1 MSPVIG
7 RWTRVRVILCGGVMA
22 VGFIGMARR
31 AVSLQVGPEAER
43 MRALAEEQY
52 LRDIELPPRRGRILD
67 RNGAELASTAEVDS
81 IYCNPRRLVDARA
94 AAQALATALRMAPAE
109 RKELFRR
116 LSQRRYFAWIKR
128 KVAPEEVQAVQAL
141 GIPGVAFTR
150 EPRRFYPNRTLA
162 ANVMG
167 HSGAD
172 GHGLDGVELAFD
184 KQLRGQTSSVQ
195 GVRDALGRELFVEG
209 MGEAAAGAGS
219 DVFLTVDRYL
229 TYVTERAIAEAQARH
244 NAKAVMAVMIDPQT
258 GDILAMGSVPT
269 YNPNDPSGVSESGAR
284 NRAITD
290 AFEPGSTMKTFTIA
304 AALEAKVVRPDDR
317 FDCMMGKMPVGKY
330 IVHDTHPHGVLT
342 VAEIFKVSSNIGVT
356 KVARRLGRDG
366 LAIALASFGFGRPT
380 GVGLPGERGG
390 LLRAPERWGDIGFAN
405 VSFGQGM
412 TATPLQIVSAV
423 GAIAAAGVY
432 HPPRI
437 VARVVGPDGTSSVPV
452 ERPARTVLS
461 PATAR
466 QMIAIMKGV
475 TQPGGTARAAAI
487 DGYSVAGKTGTAQKV
502 AGGRYDPNKWVSS
515 FVGFAP
521 ADDPRVAIVVMV
533 DEPQGGHLGGAVA
546 APIFKE
552 IAEQALRYLH
562 VPPSPELLASARA
575 ATSGQPVGA
584 GPRGG
589 AALVPAASIRDAEER
604 PGTEVASVADGGAE
618 RIDDSSSDDL
628 GGGIDDDA
636 DYGTR
641 IAARATAFENG
652 APAEQDGR
660 GNGLDG
666 EPAGEAGA
674 AKRERPEMVMIP
686 DFRRLSIAAA
696 IRAARRAGVTLSF
709 EEAAGQRSGSARGP
723 SGVALRQRPAPGLVA
738 PPAGAQPGTGG
749 RSAAQP
755 RPAHATSRGFEAEGT
770 APADAA
776 PGSRVSV
783 RLTFG
788 SPP

>member
-1 MSPVIG
+1 MSPALG
-7 RWTRVRVILCGGVMA
+7 RWTRVRVILCGVVMA
-22 VGFIGMARR
+22 AGFIGVARR

-81 IYCNPRRLVDARA
+81 IYCNPRRLIDPRA
-94 AAQALATALRMAPAE
+94 SAQALATALRMAPGE
-109 RKELFRR
+109 RKELLRR
-116 LSQRRYFAWIKR
+116 LSQRRYFAWVKR
-128 KVAPEEVQAVQAL
+128 KVAPEEVEAVKAL

-209 MGEAAAGAGS
+209 MGEAATGAGS
-219 DVFLTVDRYL
+219 DVVLTVDRYL
-229 TYVTERAIAEAQARH
+229 TYVTERALADAQARH

-258 GDILAMGSVPT
+258 GDVLAMGSVPT
-269 YNPNDPSGVSESGAR
+269 YNPNDPAGASDSGAR

-317 FDCMMGKMPVGKY
+317 FDCMMGKMAVGKY

-342 VAEIFKVSSNIGVT
+342 VSDIFKVSSNIGVT
-356 KVARRLGRDG
+356 KIARRLGRDG
-366 LAIALASFGFGRPT
+366 LASALASFGFGRPT
-380 GVGLPGERGG
+380 GLGLPGERGG
-390 LLRAPERWGDIGFAN
+390 LLRSPDRWGEIGFAN
-405 VSFGQGM
+405 VAFGQGL

-423 GAIAAAGVY
+423 GVIAAGGVY

-437 VARVVGPDGTSSVPV
+437 VARVVGADGTSTVPA

-466 QMIAIMKGV
+466 QMITIMKGV
-475 TQPGGTARAAAI
+475 TQPGGTARSAAV
-487 DGYSVAGKTGTAQKV
+487 DGYLVAGKTGTAQKV
-502 AGGRYDPNKWVSS
+502 SGGRYDPNKWVSS

-546 APIFKE
+546 GPIFKE

-562 VPPSPELLASARA
+562 VPPSPELLASAQAGVPGQQPAVA
-575 ATSGQPVGA
+575 AGS
-584 GPRGG
+584 RGRT
-589 AALVPAASIRDAEER
+589 ALVPAVSIRDAEER

-618 RIDDSSSDDL
+618 RIDDGSDDDTD
-628 GGGIDDDA
+628 GADDD
-636 DYGTR
+636 
-641 IAARATAFENG
+641 
-652 APAEQDGR
+652 
-660 GNGLDG
+660 LDDELAG
-666 EPAGEAGA
+666 DSVTERRWASPAGASAGGVEPSQGSTKGEWSGA
-674 AKRERPEMVMIP
+674 AKRDRPKVVMVP
-686 DFRRLSIAAA
+686 DFRGLTIAAA
-696 IRAARRAGVTLSF
+696 VRAARRAGVTLAF
-709 EEAAGQRSGSARGP
+709 EEAAGRRSGSGHGP
-723 SGVALRQRPAPGLVA
+723 SGVALRQRPAPGPVSLPISTSVRGGDH
-738 PPAGAQPGTGG
+738 PA
-749 RSAAQP
+749 
-755 RPAHATSRGFEAEGT
+755 ENAEG
-770 APADAA
+770 ARP
-776 PGSRVSV
+776 SVSV